1 MTNLLRA
8 VFLTGFLLFAGTAAA
23 NTESDLEA
31 VLNYFAE
38 MWNEGDL
45 NAVRS
50 YYHRDFV
57 LVTSEATLTMGQ
69 RLDDLQAIM
78 EPGKDHGELGFSEIR
93 VKPLGKDHA
102 MVYGRSSLK
111 FKDKTQFST
120 NFSTVYVKTPF
131 GWKAILT
138 HE

>member
-1 MTNLLRA
+1 MSNFFRA
-8 VFLTGFLLFAGTAAA
+8 VFLLGFLLFANAATADPR
-23 NTESDLEA
+23 TEIES
-31 VLNYFAE
+31 VLGYFAE

-57 LVTSEATLTMGQ
+57 LISGEGILTLGQ
-69 RLDDLQAIM
+69 RLDDLEAIM
-78 EPGKDHGELGFSEIR
+78 EPGKDHGELSISDIQ
-93 VKPLGKDHA
+93 VKPLGDGHA
-102 MVYGRSSLK
+102 ISYGRSSLK
-111 FKDKTQFST
+111 FSDGTEMNSF
-120 NFSTVYVKTPF
+120 FSTVYLKTPF

>member
-1 MTNLLRA
+1 MSNFFRA
-8 VFLTGFLLFAGTAAA
+8 VFLLGFLLFANAVTADPR
-23 NTESDLEA
+23 TEIES
-31 VLNYFAE
+31 VLGYFAE

-57 LVTSEATLTMGQ
+57 LISGEGILTLGQ
-69 RLDDLQAIM
+69 RLDDLEAIM
-78 EPGKDHGELGFSEIR
+78 EPGKDHGELSISEIQ
-93 VKPLGKDHA
+93 VKPLGDGHA
-102 MVYGRSSLK
+102 ISYGRSSLK
-111 FKDKTQFST
+111 FSDGTEMNSF
-120 NFSTVYVKTPF
+120 FSTVYLKTPF